1 MHHVRRLLRRIDSRA
16 RRAPDQTRTVL
27 GVLWRPSL
35 ASWRVCLSVCLT
47 TLLCVGTT
55 GRIAAAADDV
65 IDRVLA
71 VAGGEVITLSDVRAA
86 LALGRVQAGTA
97 ADPNRVALTQ
107 LIDRALLLAEVNR
120 FAPPEPS
127 ALTIDSA
134 LDSVVARFPT
144 AEAFDAALERL
155 GVDRAFVRELLRE
168 DLRIRAYLDQRF
180 TAQTLDEQRA
190 LVDVWIAGLRRRGD
204 VVDQYDAPLSAPAP
218 GTAGSGRD

>member
-1 MHHVRRLLRRIDSRA
+1 MPDSSWLLMPVDALA
-16 RRAPDQTRTVL
+16 RRVPEETKTAL
-27 GVLWRPSL
+27 GVSAPPPS
-35 ASWRVCLSVCLT
+35 AWRVCLYICLT
-47 TLLCVGTT
+47 TLLCVCATE
-55 GRIAAAADDV
+55 RVAAADDV

-86 LALGRVQAGTA
+86 LALGRVQAANA
-97 ADPNRVALTQ
+97 ADPSRVALTQ

-134 LDSVVARFPT
+134 LDSVVARFPSGD
-144 AEAFDAALERL
+144 AFDATLDRL

-190 LVDVWIAGLRRRGD
+190 LVDVWIAGLRRRSN
-204 VVDQYDAPLSAPAP
+204 VIDQYDTPVSAAAP